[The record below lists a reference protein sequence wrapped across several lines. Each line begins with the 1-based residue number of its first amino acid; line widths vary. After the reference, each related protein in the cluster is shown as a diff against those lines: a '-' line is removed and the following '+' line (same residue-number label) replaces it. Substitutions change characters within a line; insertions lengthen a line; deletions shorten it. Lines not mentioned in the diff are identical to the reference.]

1 MRFLSRREFLIES
14 ALGAA
19 GIAGLAAVGHPLLR
33 AAEKTVK
40 KGDANDSLHVAV
52 VGVHGRGMSH
62 VGGFLNKNLNT
73 AITHVCDCDSGVIGK
88 AMSAV
93 EKAQGHAPKFEQDFR
108 KLLDDKTID
117 VISIATPNHWH
128 ALMAIW
134 AMQAG
139 KHVYVEKPVSHNVS
153 EGRRVVEAARKYDR
167 ICQAG
172 TQSRSMPGMREA
184 IDFVRS
190 GGIGQVKLARGL
202 CYKRRES
209 IGKVDGPQKPPTT
222 MDYDL
227 WCGPAPNT
235 PPHRNSKKFGTVH
248 YDWHWV
254 WDYGNGDLGNQGIHQ
269 MDIARWGLGKNELAK
284 SVVSVGGR
292 FGYIDDGQTPN
303 TQICAFDYGDAEL
316 IFEVRGLKTDK
327 LMGAGVGVI
336 FYGSDGYLVCPSY
349 DSGIVYDKD
358 KKEVKRFTTPKEKA
372 NDGVHFANFVQAV
385 RSGKSSDLNG
395 DILEGHL
402 SSALC
407 HLANVSYRLGSEQP
421 FSKKSKALGDDKDA
435 AETLE
440 RTAEHLKDN
449 RVPLDETNYRLGRRL
464 TVDTK
469 KETFGE
475 DKEANGLLT
484 REYRK
489 PFEMPEKV

>member
-1 MRFLSRREFLIES
+1 MRFLNRREFLIES

-19 GIAGLAAVGHPLLR
+19 GVAGLGMLGNPLLR
-33 AAEKTVK
+33 AAEKAAK
-40 KGDANDSLHVAV
+40 KADANDALHVAV
-52 VGVHGRGMSH
+52 VGVHGRGMDH
-62 VGGFLNKNLNT
+62 VAGFLNKDLNT
-73 AITHVCDCDSGVIGK
+73 VITHVCDADSAVIGK
-88 AMSAV
+88 AMKKV
-93 EKAQGHAPKFEQDFR
+93 EGAQKSAPKFEQDFR
-108 KLLDDKTID
+108 KLLEDKSID
-117 VISIATPNHWH
+117 IISIATPNHWH
-128 ALMAIW
+128 ALMAVW
-134 AMQAG
+134 AMQHG

-153 EGRRVVEAARKYDR
+153 EGRRIVEAAQRYNR

-172 TQSRSMPGMREA
+172 TQSRSMSGMREA

-190 GGIGQVKLARGL
+190 GGIGKVRLARGL
-202 CYKRRES
+202 CYKLRGS
-209 IGKVDGPQKPPTT
+209 IGKVSGEQSVPATV
-222 MDYDL
+222 DYDL
-227 WCGPAPNT
+227 WCGPAAKLPLM
-235 PPHRNSKKFGTVH
+235 RKSLH

-254 WDYGNGDLGNQGIHQ
+254 WNTGNGDLGNQGIHQ

-284 SVVSVGGR
+284 SVLSVGGR
-292 FGYIDDGQTPN
+292 FGYVDDGETAN
-303 TQICAFDYGDAEL
+303 TQVSVFDYGDAEL

-327 LMGAGVGVI
+327 LMGAGIGVI

-358 KKEVKRFTTPKEKA
+358 QKEVKRFTTPKEKA
-372 NDGVHFANFVQAV
+372 SDGVHFANFVQAV
-385 RSGKSSDLNG
+385 RSGKSSDLHA

-407 HLANVSYRLGSEQP
+407 HLANVSYRLGTQQP
-421 FSKKSKALGDDKDA
+421 FSKKAKAFGDDKDA

-464 TVDTK
+464 KVDVK
-469 KETFGE
+469 NETFLG
-475 DKEANGLLT
+475 DKEADALLT

-489 PFEMPEKV
+489 PFVMPEKV